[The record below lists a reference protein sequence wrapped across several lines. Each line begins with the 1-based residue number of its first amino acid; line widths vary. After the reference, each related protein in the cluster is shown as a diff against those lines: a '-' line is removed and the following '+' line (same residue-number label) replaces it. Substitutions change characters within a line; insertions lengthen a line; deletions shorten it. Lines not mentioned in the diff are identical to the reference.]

1 MKVSELVMDSS
12 TALCIITKAKVV
24 WAKVVW
30 AKAWGRLQL
39 PPWQI
44 IKYHSWMLLLVQ
56 ILHEAPFLVISK
68 SSHNNFMLCTGTA
81 LCFHTPYNTCFS
93 LIPAMTCPAFIVV
106 TILVSLF
113 TGLNFSL
120 APRPSQKAEDG
131 LVFRAIFLV
140 TWAGPYFQRN
150 DMIAYFN
157 PELES
162 LMPWWIWTTTWPH
175 LQKLDMGA
183 KSIGPAENRLRDT
196 FNYLHSG
203 SK

>member
-68 SSHNNFMLCTGTA
+68 SSHSNFMLCTGTA
-81 LCFHTPYNTCFS
+81 FCFHTPYNISFS
-93 LIPAMTCPAFIVV
+93 FDPCHDLPCIVSSHM
-106 TILVSLF
+106 ILVSLF
-113 TGLNFSL
+113 RGLNCSL
-120 APRPSQKAEDG
+120 APRPSQKADDG

-140 TWAGPYFQRN
+140 TWGGAILQWN
-150 DMIAYFN
+150 DIIAFK
-157 PELES
+157 PG
-162 LMPWWIWTTTWPH
+162 TWVFDALVHMNYYKAPF
-175 LQKLDMGA
+175 A
-183 KSIGPAENRLRDT
+183 KAWHGCQVYWDS
-196 FNYLHSG
+196 
-203 SK
+203 